1 MYAFTTLLTFLAIG
15 SASVSAVPLHHRRT
29 CKPHS
34 RISQGSSVST
44 TVLESSTAV
53 PSATVTSGILAVST
67 KVSSSEEASSTK
79 VSTTESSVAASSTK
93 ASSTKAASTSKASS
107 TKASSTKT
115 SSTAAATST
124 GVVSSLLKKLFPVS
138 HSAFW
143 TTSTASTDALPL
155 SDSTL
160 GITNLLKAL
169 SHNYVKAPDGKQ
181 SMQATYPEGSYTF
194 THSPQGGLSF
204 YATGPSSVSLDDAK
218 EATFSYS
225 VYFEDDFAFN
235 KGGKLPGFCTCSSHT
250 SNKLILTRDTDG
262 GDDATTAV
270 SCSGG
275 RRDDT
280 CWSTRF
286 MWRTGGA
293 GEAYTYLPPDY
304 SANKAVCDVA
314 PFSTCNDVYGAS
326 VGRGSWTFKAGTR
339 TTIGQRVRLND
350 VGQENGELEIFVEG
364 ESIFTVKG
372 LVFRDKAAGRIRGIQ
387 MQTFFGGT
395 TFPSY
400 CVPL

>member
-93 ASSTKAASTSKASS
+93 ASSTEAVSTSKASSTKASS

-235 KGGKLPGFCTCSSHT
+235 KGGKLPGFCACSSQ
-250 SNKLILTRDTDG
+250 S
-262 GDDATTAV
+262 
-270 SCSGG
+270 
-275 RRDDT
+275 
-280 CWSTRF
+280 STRVD
-286 MWRTGGA
+286 A
-293 GEAYTYLPPDY
+293 DP
-304 SANKAVCDVA
+304 
-314 PFSTCNDVYGAS
+314 
-326 VGRGSWTFKAGTR
+326 
-339 TTIGQRVRLND
+339 I
-350 VGQENGELEIFVEG
+350 I
-364 ESIFTVKG
+364 
-372 LVFRDKAAGRIRGIQ
+372 
-387 MQTFFGGT
+387 
-395 TFPSY
+395 
-400 CVPL
+400 